1 MCGKERGEMEEEE
14 EEEVKGKEGFLSL
27 PLSCV

>member
-1 MCGKERGEMEEEE
+1 MCGKESGEMEEEE
-14 EEEVKGKEGFLSL
+14 EEEVQGQEGSLSL